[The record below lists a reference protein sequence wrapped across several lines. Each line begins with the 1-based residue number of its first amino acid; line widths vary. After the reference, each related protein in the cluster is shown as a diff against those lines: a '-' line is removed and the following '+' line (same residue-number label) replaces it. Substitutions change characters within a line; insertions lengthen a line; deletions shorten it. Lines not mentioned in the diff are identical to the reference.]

1 MPSSTITTI
10 THFTRTQ
17 IADEEEKH
25 LSSEC
30 KEVLL
35 SLPKERGW
43 RTAFLYKF
51 QGYWCQAKEIQAIMA
66 FQKHFKAKDTDI
78 ILASIP
84 KSGTTWMKALSFAII
99 NRKNFPIISDHHGHH
114 HPLLT
119 SNPHDL
125 VPFLEYKLYANNQIP
140 ELSQIADEPRVF
152 ATHIPFASLNLLP
165 SMNNIKIVY
174 ICRNPFDTFI
184 SSWHFL
190 NKLRSQGLPEIS
202 LEEAFKMYC
211 DGVIGFG
218 PFWEHML
225 GYWNE
230 SLKRPNNVLFLKYD
244 DMKQDI
250 VSNLKKLASFLGFP
264 FSPEEEK
271 QGVIQDIAKLC
282 SFEEM
287 KKLDVNKNGKS
298 IKDIENKYLFRK
310 GEVGDWVNY
319 LSPSMVKQLSLV
331 MEEKLDASGLSFKVA
346 SQLGK

>member
-99 NRKNFPIISDHHGHH
+99 NRKNFPIICDHHGHP

-244 DMKQDI
+244 DMKHDI

-319 LSPSMVKQLSLV
+319 LSPSMVKQLSLI

>member
-10 THFTRTQ
+10 TQFTGTQ

-43 RTAFLYKF
+43 RTAYLYKF
-51 QGYWCQAKEIQAIMA
+51 QGFWCQAKEIQAIMA

-84 KSGTTWMKALSFAII
+84 KSGTTWLKALSFAII
-99 NRKNFPIISDHHGHH
+99 NRNSFPITSDRHDHH
-114 HPLLT
+114 HPLHT

-125 VPFLEYKLYANNQIP
+125 VPFLEYNLYANDQIP
-140 ELSQIADEPRVF
+140 EISQISDEPRVF
-152 ATHIPFASLNLLP
+152 ATHIPFASLNLDSL
-165 SMNNIKIVY
+165 MNNIKIVY

-190 NKLRSQGLPEIS
+190 TKLRSQSLPGFS

-230 SLKRPNNVLFLKYD
+230 SLKRPNNVLFLKYE

-271 QGVIQDIAKLC
+271 RGVIQDIAKLC

-287 KKLDVNKNGKS
+287 KKLDVNINGIS
-298 IKDIENKYLFRK
+298 IKNFKSKYLFRK

-319 LSPSMVKQLSLV
+319 LSPSMVKQLSHI
-331 MEEKLDASGLSFKVA
+331 MEEKLDDSGLSFKVL
-346 SQLGK
+346 SQQEN